1 MLGCLTT
8 IGILEMTNLIDF
20 TAVEVAEMAVLMD
33 ITTNFNFF
41 DYLFVR
47 RVNNAITNCG
57 DNRIIQPQKLYCALS
72 ITSPRTRH
80 IFSPEERQIYL
91 AGIVLIDGFYYG

>member
-1 MLGCLTT
+1 
-8 IGILEMTNLIDF
+8 MTNLIDF

-57 DNRIIQPQKLYCALS
+57 DNRIIQP
-72 ITSPRTRH
+72 
-80 IFSPEERQIYL
+80 
-91 AGIVLIDGFYYG
+91 VLN